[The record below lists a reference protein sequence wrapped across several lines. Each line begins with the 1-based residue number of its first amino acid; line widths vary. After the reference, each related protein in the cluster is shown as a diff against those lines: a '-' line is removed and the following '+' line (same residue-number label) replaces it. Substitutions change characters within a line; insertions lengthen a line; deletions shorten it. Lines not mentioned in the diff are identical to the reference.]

1 MRISK
6 ITILKMKG
14 QRRKKENSYTKQIE
28 GTEVNITIF
37 LNFFAALMPMYIL
50 TFVVG

>member
-14 QRRKKENSYTKQIE
+14 QRRKKENSYTNQLDGPE
-28 GTEVNITIF
+28 GNITTF
-37 LNFFAALMPMYIL
+37 LNFF
-50 TFVVG
+50 VV

>member
-1 MRISK
+1 
-6 ITILKMKG
+6 MKG